1 MLRVAAAT
9 DELDTG
15 FHSMAVIGD
24 LADFSAADPNDR
36 SERDAG
42 ADASALDGWR
52 RRIDARLEARVAA
65 HDDACPQ
72 LLEAM
77 RYSLLA
83 PGKRVRPLLAVL
95 AALDAGGDG
104 DAVLDFGCALE
115 MVHCASLM
123 LDDLPCMDDAQTRR
137 GRPAAHRRFG
147 EATTTLAAIALLNHA
162 YGVIARD
169 QALAPALRNT
179 LVAETSGAVGT
190 AGLVSGQSRDLA
202 DRAGD
207 LDRAAMDRINRQ
219 KTGVL
224 FELAVTGA
232 GRIAGLPA
240 ARLDRLNRYAHH
252 VGLAFQAADDLLDAH
267 RPGRESGK
275 DCGADRGKNGSVY
288 VIGVDALRGRLLEV
302 LRAVDAELAAMPMPG
317 GRLSRYVHT
326 LFGPLL

>member
-1 MLRVAAAT
+1 
-9 DELDTG
+9 
-15 FHSMAVIGD
+15 MAVTGD
-24 LADFSAADPNDR
+24 LAQFAAAESDDRDPL
-36 SERDAG
+36 AG
-42 ADASALDGWR
+42 PNGVESWR
-52 RRIDARLEARVAA
+52 RRVEARLEARVAA

-77 RYSLLA
+77 AYSLLA

-95 AALDAGGDG
+95 TALDVGRDG

-162 YGVIARD
+162 FGAIAGD
-169 QALAPALRNT
+169 EGLAPPLRNT
-179 LVAETSGAVGT
+179 LVAELSRAVGT
-190 AGLVSGQSRDLA
+190 TGLVSGQSRDLA
-202 DRAGD
+202 DRD
-207 LDRAAMDRINRQ
+207 SELDRSAMDRINRQ

-232 GRIAGLPA
+232 GRVAGLPA
-240 ARLDRLNRYAHH
+240 ARLDRVNRYAHH

-267 RPGRESGK
+267 RSGRDSGK
-275 DCGADRGKNGSVY
+275 DVGADRGKNGSVHHL
-288 VIGVDALRGRLLEV
+288 GEDALRGRLLDE
-302 LRAVDAELAAMPMPG
+302 LRAADAEIAAMRVPG
-317 GRLSRYVHT
+317 GRLPRYVRL
-326 LFGPLL
+326 LFAPLV